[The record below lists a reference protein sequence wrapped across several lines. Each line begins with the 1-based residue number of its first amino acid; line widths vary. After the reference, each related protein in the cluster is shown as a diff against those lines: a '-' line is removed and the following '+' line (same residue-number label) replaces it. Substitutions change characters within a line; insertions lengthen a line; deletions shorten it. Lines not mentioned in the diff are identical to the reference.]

1 MKLYAKN
8 KYLVVELPKEEKTE
22 VNPLSS
28 FMASVEKKRWD
39 LATVL
44 DAHPDSDFYIEIGNR
59 VLFQGHLLE
68 TFNIDDQVYH
78 IIPESA
84 VYGVFGE

>member
-22 VNPLSS
+22 SNPLSS
-28 FMASVEKKRWD
+28 FMSSVEKKRWD
-39 LATVL
+39 VATIV
-44 DAHPDSDFYIEIGNR
+44 DADYDSEFYDNIDDR

-68 TFNIDDQVYH
+68 TFNVDDQVYH